1 MRHVTIRQNVDYMRY
16 NFESKILSEFKLN
29 NGGQFYKNIFYFGYF
44 KKLWI
49 LQLNKV
55 RNGKCWAF
63 VLKSKKI
70 KIMSDFKL
78 EIDDRFNLFFCERI
92 TKTS

>member
-1 MRHVTIRQNVDYMRY
+1 MKIFVL
-16 NFESKILSEFKLN
+16 KILSEFKLN
-29 NGGQFYKNIFYFGYF
+29 NGGQFYKNTFYFGYF

-63 VLKSKKI
+63 ALKSKKM

-78 EIDDRFNLFFCERI
+78 EIDDRFNLFFIFVEE
-92 TKTS
+92 